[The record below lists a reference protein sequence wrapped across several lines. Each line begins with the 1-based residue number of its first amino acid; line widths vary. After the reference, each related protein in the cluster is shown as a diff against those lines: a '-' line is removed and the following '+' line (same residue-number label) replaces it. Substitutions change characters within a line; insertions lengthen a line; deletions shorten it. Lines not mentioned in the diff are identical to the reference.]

1 MRRLPLN
8 LLKEMLFTAS
18 AIKAEDAAR
27 WGILNH
33 LVPESEL
40 EHFTYEL
47 VQLMLTKSPLVQS
60 AVKQQLRLLSQAA
73 PLTTDMFEMIQGLR
87 EKVYTSEDYKEGI
100 RAFQEKRKPVFKG
113 V

>member
-1 MRRLPLN
+1 
-8 LLKEMLFTAS
+8 
-18 AIKAEDAAR
+18 
-27 WGILNH
+27 
-33 LVPESEL
+33 
-40 EHFTYEL
+40 
-47 VQLMLTKSPLVQS
+47 MLTKSPLVQS